1 MWNFIIKGG
10 PVMAPIIFCSIF
22 GLAIIVEKFYFFW
35 RLKIDSSEF
44 VQEIFRDL
52 KADQPQK
59 ALLSCEKN
67 INYPLAVIFKIGIE
81 RRGLPMERLEKIM
94 EQAGNNQIQQLEKM
108 LGALASIIGI
118 APLLG
123 FLGTITGLIRAFMT
137 WEQAGANI
145 TVNALAL
152 GIYQAMITTAAGL
165 IVAIPFYLCYNYFIS
180 KIKYIS
186 VDLNNYGIQ
195 LLEIIFEI
203 NPAPSCGVLDPTGRC
218 GIKDEAKL

>member
-10 PVMAPIIFCSIF
+10 PVMIPIILCSFF
-22 GLAIIVEKFYFFW
+22 GLTIIIDKFLFLW
-35 RLKIDSSEF
+35 SMKMDSSEF

-52 KADQPQK
+52 KVNKPHK
-59 ALLSCEKN
+59 ALLLCEKN
-67 INYPLAVIFKIGIE
+67 INYPLAAVLKIGIE
-81 RRGLPMERLEKIM
+81 RRSLPLERLEKIL
-94 EQAGNNQIQQLEKM
+94 EQAGNNQIQRVEKM

-152 GIYQAMITTAAGL
+152 GIYEAMITTAAGL
-165 IVAIPFYLCYNYFIS
+165 MVAIPFYLCYNYFIS
-180 KIKYIS
+180 RIKYIS
-186 VDLNNYGIQ
+186 IDLNNHVVQ
-195 LLEIIFEI
+195 LLEVFSELKQE
-203 NPAPSCGVLDPTGRC
+203 V
-218 GIKDEAKL
+218 KV